1 MNTRHSKI
9 PHITRTT
16 WLLPLLLIASCAS
29 VEQSNGG
36 SGFVIANA
44 RVFDGTR
51 TLDGYHVVI
60 RDRLIVEISD
70 SSELPGGLEII
81 DASGMT
87 LLPGMID
94 THTHTSSVS
103 QLQTALRFGVTTI
116 LDQMTW
122 PGYFPVLKTAA
133 ETRDDV
139 ADFLSTDMLATPP
152 GGHGTEYDIVIPTV
166 DGPQQADAFVAER
179 VANGADYQKIV
190 LNGLRA
196 MNGMPTMSAA
206 TTRALVEAAHKRNL
220 KVVAHI
226 ETPDDVRTVIGAGAD
241 GLAHIWRTS
250 GAEPE
255 LSRLLAQQGMFVT
268 ATLSVPDGFVIGS
281 ARALIAKDP
290 AVTPY
295 LDDEMIANLTASN
308 ENQNLQNLD
317 QYLDAV
323 RGLHEAGVM
332 LVAGTDPPN
341 AGVIHGISMHR
352 ELELL
357 VQAGL
362 SPSQALSAATANA
375 ADAFALADRG
385 RIAVGLLA
393 DLVLIDGDP
402 TRDISDSRQIV
413 KVWRNGVEFD
423 RSLTASLAA
432 IADGDHRSEASRA
445 RNQYRHPLET
455 LEFIGIEPD
464 MTVVEIS
471 PGGGGWYTE
480 ILAPYLKDNG
490 KLYAASY
497 DPESEIMY
505 FRSNAEKFD
514 DKLAADPNS
523 YSKVEVTIFDP
534 PLLLDIAPPGS
545 ADLVLTFRNVHN
557 WMREGVARE
566 AFSGMYSALK
576 AGGILGVVEH
586 RANPEKEQDP
596 EAVSGYARQ
605 DYVIELAESAGFEFI
620 ESSEINANAKDSRD
634 HPQGVWTLP
643 PTYRLK
649 EIDREKYLAIGESD
663 RMTLKF
669 RKPD

>member
-1 MNTRHSKI
+1 MNKRHGET
-9 PHITRTT
+9 HRITRAT

-29 VEQSNGG
+29 VEQSSGS

-51 TLDGYHVVI
+51 MLDAHHVVI
-60 RDRLIVEISD
+60 RDGLIAEISNN
-70 SSELPGGLEII
+70 SEHPEGLEVI
-81 DASGMT
+81 DARGMT
-87 LLPGMID
+87 LMPGMID

-103 QLQTALRFGVTTI
+103 QLQTALRFGVTTN

-122 PGYFPVLKTAA
+122 PGFFPILKTAA

-166 DGPQQADAFVAER
+166 DGPQFADAFVADR

-190 LNGLRA
+190 LNGARA
-196 MNGMPTMSAA
+196 MDGMPTMSAA

-250 GAEPE
+250 GAEPG
-255 LSRLLAQQGMFVT
+255 LSKLLAEKGMFVT
-268 ATLSVPDGFVIGS
+268 ATLSVPDGFVMGS

-290 AVTPY
+290 AVAPF
-295 LDDEMIANLTASN
+295 LNDEMIANLTASD
-308 ENQNLQNLD
+308 ENQNLENLD
-317 QYLDAV
+317 QFLDAV
-323 RGLHEAGVM
+323 HGLHDAGVM

-341 AGVIHGISMHR
+341 AGVMHGISMHR

-362 SPSQALSAATANA
+362 SPSEALSAATANA

-402 TRDISDSRQIV
+402 TSDISDSRQIAR
-413 KVWRNGVEFD
+413 VWRNGVEFD
-423 RSLTASLAA
+423 RSLQASLAD
-432 IADGDHRSEASRA
+432 IADGDHRSDASRA
-445 RNQYRHPLET
+445 RNRYRRPVET
-455 LEFIGIEPD
+455 LEFIGIKPD

-471 PGGGGWYTE
+471 PGAGGWYTE

-497 DPESEIMY
+497 DPDSEITY
-505 FRSNAEKFD
+505 FSSNAERFNQ
-514 DKLAADPNS
+514 KLAADPDS
-523 YSKVEVTIFDP
+523 YSKVEVTVFDP

-545 ADLVLTFRNVHN
+545 ADMVLTFRNVHN

-566 AFSGMYSALK
+566 ALVGMHAALK
-576 AGGILGVVEH
+576 PGGILGVVEH
-586 RANPEKEQDP
+586 RADPGKEQDP
-596 EAVSGYARQ
+596 EAVSGYVRQ
-605 DYVIELAESAGFEFI
+605 DYFIELAESAGFEFV
-620 ESSEINANAKDSRD
+620 ESSEINANSKDSSD
-634 HPQGVWTLP
+634 HPKGVWTLP
-643 PTYRLK
+643 PSLRLK
-649 EIDREKYLAIGESD
+649 EIDRDKYLAIGESD

>member
-9 PHITRTT
+9 HRIARAT

-29 VEQSNGG
+29 VAQSAGN

-51 TLDGYHVVI
+51 VLDGFHVVV
-60 RDRLIVEISD
+60 RDRLISEISD

-81 DASGMT
+81 DAGGMT
-87 LLPGMID
+87 LMPGMID
-94 THTHTSSVS
+94 THTHTSSVT
-103 QLQTALRFGVTTI
+103 QLQTALRFGVTTN

-122 PGYFPVLKTAA
+122 PGVFPVLKMAA

-166 DGPQQADAFVAER
+166 DGPLQADAFVAER
-179 VANGADYQKIV
+179 LANGADYQKIV
-190 LNGLRA
+190 LNGARA

-226 ETPDDVRTVIGAGAD
+226 ETPDDVRTVIDAGAD

-255 LSRLLAQQGMFVT
+255 LSKLLAEHGMFVT
-268 ATLSVPDGFVIGS
+268 ATLSVPDGFVMGS

-295 LDDEMIANLTASN
+295 LDDEMIANLTAGN
-308 ENQNLQNLD
+308 ENQNLENLD
-317 QYLDAV
+317 QFLDAV
-323 RGLHEAGVM
+323 RGLHDAGVM

-341 AGVIHGISMHR
+341 AGVMHGISMHR

-362 SPSQALSAATANA
+362 SPVEALSAATANA

-393 DLVLIDGDP
+393 DLVLIDGNP
-402 TRDISDSRQIV
+402 TRDITDSRQIAR
-413 KVWRNGVEFD
+413 VWRNGVEFD
-423 RSLTASLAA
+423 RSLPASLAA

-445 RNQYRHPLET
+445 RNHYRHPVET
-455 LEFIGIEPD
+455 LEFIGIKPD
-464 MTVVEIS
+464 MTIVEIS

-490 KLYAASY
+490 KLYAASF
-497 DPESEIMY
+497 DPDSESNY
-505 FRSNAEKFD
+505 FRSNAEKFNA
-514 DKLAADPNS
+514 KLAADPGS
-523 YSKVEVTIFDP
+523 YSKVEVTVFDP
-534 PLLLDIAPPGS
+534 PLLLAIAPPGS
-545 ADLVLTFRNVHN
+545 ADMVLTFRNVHN
-557 WMREGVARE
+557 WMREGVAPE
-566 AFSGMYSALK
+566 ALAGMYAALK
-576 AGGILGVVEH
+576 PGGILGVVAH
-586 RANPEKEQDP
+586 RADPGNEQDP
-596 EAVSGYARQ
+596 KVVSGYVRQ
-605 DYVIELAESAGFEFI
+605 DYVIKLAESAGFEFV
-620 ESSEINANAKDSRD
+620 ESGEINANPNDSRD
-634 HPQGVWTLP
+634 HPEGVWTLP
-643 PTYRLK
+643 PSLRLK
-649 EIDREKYLAIGESD
+649 DVDRDKYLAIGESD